1 MCMCMCICGLA
12 EACAAVT
19 TCAGLALIPLMPYID
34 HPVEHVIDV
43 GFEKAWPKEGPPP
56 WVAVMDTIDKPK
68 KE

>member
-1 MCMCMCICGLA
+1 MCRG
-12 EACAAVT
+12 
-19 TCAGLALIPLMPYID
+19 AGLALIPLMPYID
-34 HPVEHVIDV
+34 HPVEHAIDV